1 MVKTKTKF
9 VCQNCGAS
17 FPKWQ
22 GQCSQCQEWNTLVEE
37 TESAGNAR
45 GMSLSANQWS
55 EQDLEKIL
63 VKRSEVKAVSAS
75 KQRFSSSIG
84 ELDRVLGGGIVPGEI
99 ILIGGEPGIGK
110 STLLTQMILGV
121 LLKKSQVKASTSDK
135 KSAKQ
140 KPNKM
145 KKIFYVSGEESPAQ
159 INLRINRIL
168 ENEQFLLF
176 LNYAKNKKP
185 DLSFLDDSL
194 QFITSTDVDQ
204 LRLLMAKHE
213 PDLVIV
219 DSIQTLST
227 QDLSG
232 ASGSVGQVREVTERL
247 RLVGKSL
254 HIPLFLVGHVTKDG
268 TIAGP
273 KTLEHMVD
281 SVVELS
287 GERTGKFRLLR
298 ALKNRFGATDE
309 VGVFQFTDYG
319 LAEVNNPSLLFL
331 DQQQNVPGSAVCCVM
346 EGTRP
351 LLVEVQALASRTQ
364 LAIPRRVG
372 QGIELSRIQVL
383 SAVLQKHCRV
393 SFADYDLFVNAAGG
407 FRIKEPAV
415 DLALAA
421 AMVSSVKNKK
431 IPSKTVFIG
440 EVGLLGEIRPVSYL
454 ERRVKEAK
462 RLGFKKIITSKKYQ
476 RLDQLVKKMF

>member
-1 MVKTKTKF
+1 MAKAKTKF

-22 GQCSQCQEWNTLVEE
+22 GQCAQCHEWNTLVEE
-37 TESAGNAR
+37 TEAPQNGGGR
-45 GMSLSANQWS
+45 GLGQTQWS
-55 EQDLEKIL
+55 EQDLEQIL
-63 VKRSEVKAVSAS
+63 VKRSEVKAVSAA

-110 STLLTQMILGV
+110 STLLTQMLLGM
-121 LLKKSQVKASTSDK
+121 LLRPHLKTSDNNK
-135 KSAKQ
+135 NKQ
-140 KPNKM
+140 KPKQLS
-145 KKIFYVSGEESPAQ
+145 KIFYVSGEESPAQ

-168 ENEQFLLF
+168 ENEQFLVSLGF
-176 LNYAKNKKP
+176 AKDSVA
-185 DLSFLDDSL
+185 DLEFLDESL

-204 LRLLMAKHE
+204 LRIMMAKHE

-247 RLVGKSL
+247 RLVSKSL

-287 GERTGKFRLLR
+287 GERTGQFRLLR

-331 DQQQNVPGSAVCCVM
+331 EQQQNVPGSAVCCVM

-351 LLVEVQALASRTQ
+351 LLVEVQALAARTQ

-372 QGIELSRIQVL
+372 QGIALSRIQVL
-383 SAVLQKHCRV
+383 AAVLQKHCRV
-393 SFADYDLFVNAAGG
+393 SLADYDLFVNAAGG
-407 FRIKEPAV
+407 FKIKEPAV

-431 IPSKTVFIG
+431 ISSKTVFIG
-440 EVGLLGEIRPVSYL
+440 EVGLLGEIRPVAYL
-454 ERRVKEAK
+454 DRRIKEAK
-462 RLGFKKIITSKKYQ
+462 RLGFKKIITSKKYK
-476 RLDQLVKKMF
+476 RLDQLVKNMF